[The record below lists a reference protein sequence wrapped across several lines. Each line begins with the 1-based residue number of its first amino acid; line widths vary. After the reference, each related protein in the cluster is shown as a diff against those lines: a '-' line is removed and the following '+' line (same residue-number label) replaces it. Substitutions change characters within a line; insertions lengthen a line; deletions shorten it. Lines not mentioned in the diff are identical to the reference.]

1 MSYISAH
8 VLDTMSGSPAAG
20 IALHLA
26 AADGQRIASA
36 TTDADGRARELG
48 PQTLDP
54 GDYRI
59 TFETGEY
66 FSARGQ
72 VTFFPRVSVDFTVE
86 CGEEHYH
93 VPLLLSPYAFSTYRG
108 S

>member
-1 MSYISAH
+1 MSFLSAH
-8 VLDTMSGSPAAG
+8 VLDTTAGKPATG
-20 IALHLA
+20 VSLHLA
-26 AADGQRIASA
+26 TAEGEHIASA
-36 TTDADGRARELG
+36 TTDEDGRASDLG
-48 PQTLDP
+48 PETLAP

-66 FSARGQ
+66 FSARGEA
-72 VTFFPRVSVDFTVE
+72 TFFPRVAVDFTVVH
-86 CGEEHYH
+86 GETHYH